1 LAGQGPAVKIFGRYA
16 ACPARGDARAVRD
29 GALWFDSTRE
39 DDRTM
44 AAMERAAGRLKIGLM
59 SLFAAL
65 SWAMMPAAH
74 AEIGEIH
81 VSRQYGISYLPLMIM
96 EDQKLIEKHAKATGV
111 DVKVEWSKFASGAV
125 MNDALLSGNLQFAS
139 GGVGPFTTLWAK
151 TRGNLDVRA
160 VSAINSMPLFLVTRN
175 PNVKTLKDFTDKD
188 RIALPA
194 VKVSIQ
200 AVTLQM
206 AAEKA
211 FGEGQQN
218 RLDHLTVSMAHP
230 DALTALVS
238 GKSEVTAHLGS
249 PPFQY
254 QELEQQGMHKV
265 FSSYDVLGG
274 PATFNVVW
282 TTKKFH
288 DENPKI
294 YAAFVAALD
303 EATATINRDKRA
315 AGATYLRI
323 SKDKDTLDDIVKML
337 NDPAIVYTTTPNNV
351 MKYVDF
357 MHKVGSIKVKPDS
370 WKEMF
375 FQNAHGL
382 SGS

>member
-1 LAGQGPAVKIFGRYA
+1 MITKREGVLASVRSALIAFVALG
-16 ACPARGDARAVRD
+16 ACVV
-29 GALWFDSTRE
+29 L
-39 DDRTM
+39 
-44 AAMERAAGRLKIGLM
+44 
-59 SLFAAL
+59 
-65 SWAMMPAAH
+65 PAAH
-74 AEIGEIH
+74 AEMSEIH
-81 VSRQYGISYLPLMIM
+81 VSRQYGISYLPLMLM
-96 EDQKLIEKHAKATGV
+96 EDQKLLEKHAKAAGV

-151 TRGNLDVRA
+151 TRGTLDVKA
-160 VSAINSMPLFLVTRN
+160 TSAINSMPLFLVTRN

-188 RIALPA
+188 KIALPA

-218 RLDHLTVSMAHP
+218 KLDHLTVSMAHP
-230 DALTALVS
+230 DAETALLS
-238 GKSEVTAHLGS
+238 GRSEVTAHLGS

-254 QELEQQGMHKV
+254 QELEQGMHKV

-282 TTKKFH
+282 TTTKFH

-294 YAAFVAALD
+294 YAAFMAALD

-315 AGATYLRI
+315 AAQTYLRI
-323 SKDKDTLDDIVKML
+323 SKDKDSLDDIVKML

-357 MHKVGSIKVKPDS
+357 MYKVGSIKVKPAS

-375 FQNAHGL
+375 FPSAHKL

>member
-1 LAGQGPAVKIFGRYA
+1 
-16 ACPARGDARAVRD
+16 
-29 GALWFDSTRE
+29 
-39 DDRTM
+39 M
-44 AAMERAAGRLKIGLM
+44 AATMRALGPTKSGLM
-59 SLFAAL
+59 LLVAAL
-65 SWAMMPAAH
+65 SWAMLPAAQ
-74 AEIGEIH
+74 AETGEIH

-96 EDQKLIEKHAKATGV
+96 EDQKLIEKHAKVAGA

-151 TRGNLDVRA
+151 TRGNLDVKA

-175 PNVKTLKDFTDKD
+175 PNVKTVKDFTDKD
-188 RIALPA
+188 KIALPA

-218 RLDHLTVSMAHP
+218 KLDHLTVSMAHP
-230 DALTALVS
+230 DAETALLS
-238 GKSEVTAHLGS
+238 GRSEITAHLGS

-254 QELEQQGMHKV
+254 QELEQPGMHKV

-288 DENPKI
+288 DENPKV

-315 AGATYLRI
+315 AAQTYLRI
-323 SKDKDTLDDIVKML
+323 SKDKDSLDDIVTML

-357 MHKVGSIKVKPDS
+357 MHKIGSIKARPDS

-375 FQNAHGL
+375 FQNAHQL

>member
-1 LAGQGPAVKIFGRYA
+1 MNPSM
-16 ACPARGDARAVRD
+16 ARAATFVVAAAIALAAAPVR
-29 GALWFDSTRE
+29 GEVS
-39 DDRTM
+39 
-44 AAMERAAGRLKIGLM
+44 
-59 SLFAAL
+59 
-65 SWAMMPAAH
+65 
-74 AEIGEIH
+74 EIH

-96 EDQKLIEKHAKATGV
+96 EDRKLIEKHAKEAGI
-111 DVKVEWSKFASGAV
+111 DVKVDWSKFASGAV

-151 TRGNLDVRA
+151 TRGNLDVKA
-160 VSAINSMPLFLVTRN
+160 VAAINSMPLFLVTNN
-175 PNVKTLKDFTDKD
+175 PKVKTLADFTDHDK
-188 RIALPA
+188 IALPA

-211 FGEGQQN
+211 FGPGQQN
-218 RLDHLTVSMAHP
+218 RLDHLTVSMSHP
-230 DALTALVS
+230 DAMAALLS
-238 GKSEVTAHLGS
+238 GRSEVTAHLGS

-254 QELEQQGMHKV
+254 EELERPGMHKV

-282 TTKKFH
+282 TTAKFH
-288 DENPKI
+288 DENPKV

-303 EATATINRDKRA
+303 EATALINGDKRA
-315 AGATYLRI
+315 AAETYLRI
-323 SKDKDTLDDIVKML
+323 SKDKSGVDFILKMLDDPEIK
-337 NDPAIVYTTTPNNV
+337 YTTTPNNV

-357 MHKVGSIKVKPDS
+357 MYKIHSIKVKPES

-375 FQNAHGL
+375 FPNAQSL
-382 SGS
+382 PGS